1 LEGEDKKEE
10 LYYRH
15 FTGKIDTT
23 WNISSFSHLIS
34 QRTLDVELPDRDTY
48 HDLYTPKAEN
58 DLNLYG
64 NENIFS
70 FPKGARAGIFFHD
83 VLEHLDFAENC
94 KEEKVE
100 LISNKLKEYRFESK
114 WQKPV
119 YNMLDNVLSAPLYIN
134 NTTLRLSSVQC
145 SNRINE
151 MEFYFPLKPMSPN
164 RLRRI
169 FADYGSIH
177 LVDDFPDRIGK
188 LSFSLTKGFMK
199 GYIDMVFYDQDR
211 FWLVDWK
218 SNFLGNSIEDYDKNV
233 LNNVMSRD
241 LYILQYHLYI
251 IALHQ
256 YLQLRMPEFS
266 YERHF
271 GGVFYIF
278 IRGVDTD
285 KGPEFGIYKDIP
297 DSILVDALLK
307 ALTLENRN

>member
-1 LEGEDKKEE
+1 
-10 LYYRH
+10 
-15 FTGKIDTT
+15 
-23 WNISSFSHLIS
+23 
-34 QRTLDVELPDRDTY
+34 
-48 HDLYTPKAEN
+48 
-58 DLNLYG
+58 
-64 NENIFS
+64 
-70 FPKGARAGIFFHD
+70 
-83 VLEHLDFAENC
+83 
-94 KEEKVE
+94 
-100 LISNKLKEYRFESK
+100 
-114 WQKPV
+114 
-119 YNMLDNVLSAPLYIN
+119 
-134 NTTLRLSSVQC
+134 
-145 SNRINE
+145 
-151 MEFYFPLKPMSPN
+151 MSPN

-278 IRGVDTD
+278 IRGVDMD